1 MNQDWHDF
9 LLQEGFAADFEYR
22 GNLLDETRAETIA
35 VPLVDSA
42 LIRATGEDNAAFL
55 HNLMTNDVTGI
66 PADGVRYAGFCTPKG
81 RLLATFLIWHEGPD
95 LWLQTAADI
104 QPAMQ
109 KKLSMYILRS
119 KAKLH
124 DGAAGDDARVLIG
137 LAGSRSGAALAALG
151 VSAAPGVNQTIAIGG
166 GQVVGI
172 AENRYLLALDVAA
185 AKAAWPVLKEHA
197 IPAGLNAWRL
207 RDIAAGLPRIVAATQ
222 EQFIPQMVN
231 FEAVGGVSFKKGCY
245 PGQEIVARTQYLGK
259 IKRRMYR
266 ATVAAPAAAGQDL
279 YAPETGEQSCGN
291 VVTAAQVS
299 DNAWECLVVLQSS
312 AYDAVNTGAG
322 AVHLGASDGPILSFL
337 NLPYEN

>member
-1 MNQDWHDF
+1 MNQEWHDF
-9 LLQEGFAADFEYR
+9 LQQEGFAADFEHR
-22 GNLLDETRAETIA
+22 GNLDGERQAATIVA
-35 VPLVDSA
+35 PLVDSA
-42 LIRATGEDNAAFL
+42 LMRATGEDNAAFL

-81 RLLATFLIWHEGPD
+81 RLIATFLIWHEGQD
-95 LWLQTAADI
+95 LWLQTAADV
-104 QPAMQ
+104 QPAML

-124 DGAAGDDARVLIG
+124 DGADRVLIG
-137 LAGSRSGAALAALG
+137 LAGPQAAVALQALGTSAPEVNKTAAL
-151 VSAAPGVNQTIAIGG
+151 PG
-166 GQVVGI
+166 GQVISV
-172 AENRYLLALDVAA
+172 AKDRYILALEIAA
-185 AKAAWPVLKEHA
+185 AKTAFEALKQHA

-207 RDIAAGLPRIVAATQ
+207 RDIADGLPRVVAATQ

-266 ATVAAPAAAGQDL
+266 AMVSAPATPGQDL
-279 YAPETGEQSCGN
+279 YAPDTGEQSCGN
-291 VVTAAQVS
+291 VVTAAQVD

-312 AYDAVNTGAG
+312 AYDAVNLGSG
-322 AVHLGASDGPILSFL
+322 AVHLGATDGPILSFL